1 MANNRLYLYCNECN
15 RHQYL
20 AKSFG
25 GDWSTSPHPHD
36 SMGDLLVDFLDD
48 HFSCGD
54 NAYSKTVELRWEI
67 AKPKQVLP
75 DDSMQ
80 KTEPLWKSDADD
92 ATFLQI
98 NASDQEMMEARKKLI
113 ERRIN
118 IENGAKPKGDA

>member
-25 GDWSTSPHPHD
+25 GDWSTNPHPHD

-54 NAYSKTVELRWEI
+54 DSYSMTVELRWEI

-75 DDSMQ
+75 DSSMQ
-80 KTEPLWKSDADD
+80 TTLWQQDAND
-92 ATFLQI
+92 APPTQVD
-98 NASDQEMMEARKKLI
+98 ASDLEMMEVCKKII
-113 ERRIN
+113 ERRIS
-118 IENGAKPKGDA
+118 IENKAKPKGDA